1 MYHGDR
7 LAASYLTLYRDGR
20 LQDRVHA
27 AIDLLRNC
35 RLCPRHCGADRLA
48 GEVGVCRTGREARV
62 ASFQSHFGEEAPL
75 VGTGGSGTIF
85 FSSCN
90 LLCSF
95 CQNYEIS
102 HLMEGDPTDRDEL
115 ASMMVTLQRRGCH
128 NINLVTPTH
137 VVPQILEALIPAI
150 EKGLTVPLIYNT
162 GGYDAIETL
171 QLLEGIV
178 DIYMPDFKFWDNRWG
193 DRFCQ
198 VPDYRDRACAAIRE
212 MHRQVGDLI
221 IDPDGIA
228 RRGLLVRHLV
238 LPGGI
243 AGTED
248 VMRFLALEISSATY
262 VNVMAQYHPAGRAS
276 GDALINRRISRQD
289 FHMAVTAANKV
300 GLWRLDRNIL

>member
-1 MYHGDR
+1 M
-7 LAASYLTLYRDGR
+7 

-27 AIDLLRNC
+27 AIDMLRTC
-35 RLCPRHCGADRLA
+35 RLCPRYCGADRLA

-62 ASFQSHFGEEAPL
+62 ASFQNHFGEEAPL

-102 HLMEGDPTDRDEL
+102 HLMEGDLTDRDEL
-115 ASMMVTLQRRGCH
+115 VSMMVTLQRRGCH
-128 NINLVTPTH
+128 NINLVTPTN

-162 GGYDAIETL
+162 GGYDAVETL

-193 DRFCQ
+193 DWFCQ
-198 VPDYRDRACAAIRE
+198 VPDYRERVCAAIRE

-248 VMRFLALEISSATY
+248 VMRFLAVEISSATY

-289 FHMAVTAANKV
+289 FQMAVTAAKRA

>member
-1 MYHGDR
+1 
-7 LAASYLTLYRDGR
+7 
-20 LQDRVHA
+20 
-27 AIDLLRNC
+27 
-35 RLCPRHCGADRLA
+35 
-48 GEVGVCRTGREARV
+48 
-62 ASFQSHFGEEAPL
+62 
-75 VGTGGSGTIF
+75 
-85 FSSCN
+85 
-90 LLCSF
+90 
-95 CQNYEIS
+95 
-102 HLMEGDPTDRDEL
+102 MEGDLTDRDEL
-115 ASMMVTLQRRGCH
+115 VSMMVTLQRRGCH
-128 NINLVTPTH
+128 NINLVTPTN

-162 GGYDAIETL
+162 GGYDAVETL

-193 DRFCQ
+193 DWFCQ
-198 VPDYRDRACAAIRE
+198 VPDYRERVCAAIRE

-248 VMRFLALEISSATY
+248 VMRFLAVEISSATY

-289 FHMAVTAANKV
+289 FQMAVTAAKRA